1 MNSPSTNQRVARRRM
16 PLRVEIYGDVVRRI
30 RSGDLPPGAQLPGE
44 HELAEHYAL
53 SRSVVR
59 EAMILLEEDH
69 WIENRPGN
77 GRFVAATIPVVGLKR
92 LRPLNDLLT
101 EQLGGTASRVLRIV
115 EEPATEF
122 VAGRLGLD
130 VGDPT
135 VLAEYV
141 IDDDDERPLAYS
153 LEWIPLELMSR
164 ETLASSFQSSAFGA
178 LIASGIHPWRGRLV
192 VGASTAG
199 PHRSR
204 VLRVPAASPIIL
216 LESTTTDANE
226 RTVLLAKHH
235 LRPDVVQLSLLQG
248 P

>member
-1 MNSPSTNQRVARRRM
+1 M
-16 PLRVEIYGDVVRRI
+16 PLRVEIYSDVVRRI
-30 RSGDLPPGAQLPGE
+30 RSGDLPAGTQLPGE
-44 HELAEHYAL
+44 HELAGHYAL

-69 WIENRPGN
+69 WIENQPGN
-77 GRFVAATIPVVGLKR
+77 GRFVATTIPVVGLKR
-92 LRPLNDLLT
+92 LRPLNDLLD
-101 EQLGGTASRVLRIV
+101 EQVGGTVSRVLGIV
-115 EEPATEF
+115 DEPATEF
-122 VAGRLGLD
+122 VAGRLGLE

-141 IDDDDERPLAYS
+141 IQDDGGRALAYS
-153 LEWIPLELMSR
+153 LEWIPLELISR
-164 ETLASSFQSSAFGA
+164 ETLASSFQSSALEA
-178 LIASGIHPWRGRLV
+178 LIASGIRPWRGRLV
-192 VGASTAG
+192 LSASTAG

-216 LESTTTDANE
+216 LESTITDTNE

>member
-1 MNSPSTNQRVARRRM
+1 M
-16 PLRVEIYGDVVRRI
+16 PLRVEIYGDIVRRI
-30 RSGDLPPGAQLPGE
+30 RSGDFPPGTQLPGE
-44 HELAEHYAL
+44 HELAEQYAL

-92 LRPLNDLLT
+92 LRPLNELLA
-101 EQLGGTASRVLRIV
+101 EQLGGTRSRVLRIV

-122 VAGRLGLD
+122 VAGRLGINTRD
-130 VGDPT
+130 AT
-135 VLAEYV
+135 VLAEYI
-141 IDDDDERPLAYS
+141 IDDDDGRPLAYS
-153 LEWIPLELMSR
+153 LEWIPLELTSR
-164 ETLASSFQSSAFGA
+164 QSVASAFESSAFEA
-178 LIASGIHPWRGRLV
+178 LIASGIRPWRGRLIV
-192 VGASTAG
+192 SASTAG

-216 LESTTTDANE
+216 LESTITDANE

-235 LRPDVVQLSLLQG
+235 LRPDVVQLSLLQA